1 MPMSGTR
8 TRPAPMRQARRRLL
22 RRGLRRRRLLRRLP
36 RPGPRVLLAVLA
48 VLALAGGGWVWLRN
62 SSLVAVQRV
71 TIIGVSGRDA
81 HRIRAALSSA
91 AHNMTTLNVKLSA
104 LRTAVAP
111 YPVVKHLRVTTD
123 FPHRMRID
131 VVEQVP
137 VATISAGGVRVP
149 VSADGTLLRG
159 TSVAGSLPTI
169 ALPVS
174 PGGARVAGS
183 TLKVIRLLASAPYQ
197 LLGKV
202 SDASA
207 GGTHGLEAQLRN
219 GPKLY
224 FGSDDDLGA
233 KWAAA
238 AAVLADSGSAGADYI
253 DVTVASRPAAGAG
266 SDAASTAGSAS
277 STDTAAGTLTTAGST
292 VPSGSTTGG

>member
-1 MPMSGTR
+1 MSGTR
-8 TRPAPMRQARRRLL
+8 ARSAPLRLS
-22 RRGLRRRRLLRRLP
+22 RRRLLRRLP
-36 RPGPRVLLAVLA
+36 RPGLRTLAAVLA

-71 TIIGVSGRDA
+71 AIVGVSGRDA
-81 HRIRAALSSA
+81 HRIRAALTSA
-91 AHNMTTLNVKLSA
+91 AHNMTTLNVKMAA

-111 YPVVKHLRVTTD
+111 YPVVKRLHVSTS
-123 FPHRMRID
+123 FPHRMRIE

-137 VATISAGGVRVP
+137 VAMVSAGGVSVP

-159 TSVAGSLPTI
+159 TAVSASLPTI
-169 ALPVS
+169 ALGVS
-174 PGGARVAGS
+174 PGGTRVTGS
-183 TLKVIRLLASAPYQ
+183 TLHVVRLLAAAPYQ

-202 SDASA
+202 SGASD
-207 GGTHGLEAQLRN
+207 GGAHGLEAQLRN

-224 FGSDDDLGA
+224 FGSDSDLDA

-238 AAVLADSGSAGADYI
+238 AAVLANSGAAGADYI

-266 SDAASTAGSAS
+266 SDTASNPS
-277 STDTAAGTLTTAGST
+277 STSSQGTVGTTGST
-292 VPSGSTTGG
+292 VPAGPTIGG